1 MRFRILNTALACL
14 FCASPSAAETW
25 NRIEVLGLLGGN
37 GVYGVNAFGLGI
49 YHPRYGLG
57 VGTRALEARGET
69 WDIPRKG
76 GLPDASAHA
85 LIIVAPIEARVV
97 LASWEGGAFLTATQA
112 ESSNGR
118 VELFGSYCPWARFGA
133 LNEVH
138 TDRLGITRRVPL
150 SGLIKAKT
158 WDWGLMYDAGKL
170 WSVSVGRFEFQTREN
185 STYRSRRDGR
195 WYAMGRVYWGRTHGK
210 TIGSSPLNLFRDA
223 GFKLCRAVGRCGI
236 IEN

>member
-1 MRFRILNTALACL
+1 MRSKVLSVAAALFL
-14 FCASPSAAETW
+14 AAMPAAADTW
-25 NRIEVLGLLGGN
+25 NRIEVLGVLGGN
-37 GVYGVNAFGLGI
+37 GVYGVDALGFGI

-76 GLPDASAHA
+76 GRADASAHA
-85 LIIVAPIEARVV
+85 LLILAPLEARVV

-118 VELFGSYCPWARFGA
+118 IELFGSYGPWAYLGN
-133 LNEVH
+133 LNEAR
-138 TDRLGITRRVPL
+138 TDRSGATSRASLG
-150 SGLIKAKT
+150 GLIKART
-158 WDWGLMYDAGKL
+158 WDWGVMYDAGKL
-170 WSVSVGRFEFQTREN
+170 WSVSIGRFEFRTRE
-185 STYRSRRDGR
+185 SDVYRSRRDGR

-223 GFKLCRAVGRCGI
+223 SFKLCRFAGGCGI
-236 IEN
+236 ID